1 MLLKHLL
8 RAALCLLL
16 IHTVAGPALAWGPG
30 PGKGNPRPG
39 PIPVDSVITYG
50 MQFLG
55 KPYRYVKDG
64 CRPMDCSGFLV
75 HIFGRYD
82 LRLGGSSADIATRVR
97 RIKVRDVRPGD
108 ILFFKGRNVKSKRV
122 GHSGI
127 VVAVEGDRIRMLHSS
142 VHGGIRFDYHDSPYY
157 RRRFLFA
164 GRLPELEGSAH
175 VPHSREEPII
185 EPSSAPPVEQAPSEV
200 PAGEGGRP

>member
-1 MLLKHLL
+1 MLLKQYL
-8 RAALCLLL
+8 RVALGVLL
-16 IHTVAGPALAWGPG
+16 IHTAMVPALADN
-30 PGKGNPRPG
+30 PGKGNPKPG
-39 PIPVDSVITYG
+39 SVPVDSVITYG

-97 RIKVRDVRPGD
+97 RIKMRDVRPGD
-108 ILFFKGRNVKSKRV
+108 ILFFQGRNVKSKRV

-142 VHGGIRFDYHDSPYY
+142 VHGGIRYDYHDSPYY

-164 GRLPELEGSAH
+164 GRLPELEGPAQTS
-175 VPHSREEPII
+175 VPEKEAAAESTPT
-185 EPSSAPPVEQAPSEV
+185 PPVEQAPSET